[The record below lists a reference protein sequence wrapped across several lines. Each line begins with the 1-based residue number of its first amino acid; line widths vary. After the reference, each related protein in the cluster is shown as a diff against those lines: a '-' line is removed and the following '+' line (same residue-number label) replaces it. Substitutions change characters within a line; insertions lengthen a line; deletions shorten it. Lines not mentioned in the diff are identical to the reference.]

1 MLDVVRISAIVAVVG
16 IHCLAPAATAER
28 APWALVV
35 FRSMLNV
42 AVPVFIMISGAL
54 NLAPAVLALGISL
67 LVVLGV
73 CGGLGIENKGW
84 GKLVS
89 GNYRS
94 PLNVGA
100 SFALV
105 AGLLAVSRE
114 WEVSD
119 RVQGVLRR
127 ESLVCERCF
136 SAAVS

>member
-1 MLDVVRISAIVAVVG
+1 
-16 IHCLAPAATAER
+16 
-28 APWALVV
+28 
-35 FRSMLNV
+35 MLNV
-42 AVPVFIMISGAL
+42 AVLVFIMISDAL

-67 LVVLGV
+67 LVVLDV
-73 CGGLGIENKGW
+73 CGGLGIENEGW

-127 ESLVCERCF
+127 ESLLCERCF
-136 SAAVS
+136 SGAVQ